1 MKNRKPFE
9 LKNVLV
15 VYNAIQ
21 VVFSCILVYEG
32 LEGGWRKH
40 YNFTCELVDYSDNPL
55 AMRVNFGF
63 LYNFFHNKYE
73 KSHT

>member
-9 LKNVLV
+9 LKNVLI
-15 VYNAIQ
+15 VYNAVQ

-40 YNFTCELVDYSDNPL
+40 YNFTCELVDYSDNPI
-55 AMRVNFGF
+55 AMRVN
-63 LYNFFHNKYE
+63 LNKRVL
-73 KSHT
+73 KKK